1 MSFLDSFKSRKK
13 NDEEAAEQEFQRGL
27 REGSWP
33 QGVDDFQLMSN
44 TGTFLPA
51 IPDPD
56 PRAEADAF
64 VKEHADDAHVDWSV
78 VRAAGSTRTEGGNGF
93 RVIEGTAGVRPL
105 KGGPASA
112 PAAATSKR
120 AAEDDGVQVMPRAEG
135 RAPRATSAGAGA
147 PKSYAER
154 LRDRVA
160 AADVAAKPANK
171 PAAAV
176 SQSVSQAKR
185 PTQNR
190 PAAAPVSMQGASRPA
205 AVPATA
211 SPRTDAPKPAA
222 PAAASSRANEA
233 PTFSSDAVVIRTRTY
248 DDVRRIAEG
257 LLAEKRP
264 VVLAMR
270 GSSDATCQRILD
282 FSFGMCCAS
291 GAAIT
296 ELSQKLFAICPK
308 GVSVSDATMGELK
321 RQGLLR

>member
-33 QGVDDFQLMSN
+33 EGVDDFQLMSN

-51 IPDPD
+51 VPDPD
-56 PRAEADAF
+56 PLAEANAF
-64 VKEHADDAHVDWSV
+64 VQEHADDAHADWSV
-78 VRAAGSTRTEGGNGF
+78 VRAAGSTRAEGGNGF
-93 RVIEGTAGVRPL
+93 RVIEGAAGVRPV
-105 KGGPASA
+105 KPASSAA
-112 PAAATSKR
+112 PAPTASKR
-120 AAEDDGVQVMPRAEG
+120 PVDDDGVQVMPRSEG
-135 RAPRATSAGAGA
+135 RASRGASAAQGAS
-147 PKSYAER
+147 KSYAER
-154 LRDRVA
+154 LRERVA
-160 AADVAAKPANK
+160 AADVASK
-171 PAAAV
+171 PAA
-176 SQSVSQAKR
+176 
-185 PTQNR
+185 
-190 PAAAPVSMQGASRPA
+190 
-205 AVPATA
+205 
-211 SPRTDAPKPAA
+211 PKAAA
-222 PAAASSRANEA
+222 PAAAPLRASNA

-257 LLAEKRP
+257 LLSEKRP